1 LLWGGT
7 SGVNWAKKKS
17 ANMNAEEKLSKT
29 SCCCGAT
36 EANPCACMKSAQP
49 MKCSAIEPKCPCY
62 AAKSAET
69 FEAYDVASW
78 NPADEP
84 TEEEAVWEQFYENL
98 MQDEPL
104 VAQLYDLEGR
114 PQSTHYSNENE
125 WWEYLTSG
133 RTAAAEEWENVFERH
148 YEIIKEAAFDW
159 WDKMY
164 GAEETI
170 KVSPFRKAKVL
181 DIIIDWHQRNQM
193 QSETIAYNLDRI
205 YWLLEN
211 PDQDWEDYDSLTAD
225 DFSAESDVVENGC
238 PVCETE
244 LVEVSEDVL
253 RCDRCEIAWD
263 LIVDEEGFEYLD
275 SESDDSEDY
284 GVEPRWM

>member
-1 LLWGGT
+1 MLRT
-7 SGVNWAKKKS
+7 A
-17 ANMNAEEKLSKT
+17 
-29 SCCCGAT
+29 
-36 EANPCACMKSAQP
+36 
-49 MKCSAIEPKCPCY
+49 
-62 AAKSAET
+62 
-69 FEAYDVASW
+69 
-78 NPADEP
+78 
-84 TEEEAVWEQFYENL
+84 
-98 MQDEPL
+98 
-104 VAQLYDLEGR
+104 
-114 PQSTHYSNENE
+114 
-125 WWEYLTSG
+125 LTSV
-133 RTAAAEEWENVFERH
+133 RLRLSFCH
-148 YEIIKEAAFDW
+148 SEAW
-159 WDKMY
+159 YSLTIESW
-164 GAEETI
+164 AEETI

-211 PDQDWEDYDSLTAD
+211 PDQDWEDYDDLTAD
-225 DFSAESDVVENGC
+225 DFSAETRPDVVENGC

-284 GVEPRWM
+284 GVEPRWMWKNGPQETASGDYQFRFWRDVFSVWNPTPWKCDET